1 MNTQKLIRSGVANDT
16 GKLRPSLQ
24 HGLEAALSVSD
35 SMIDEVLV
43 HLSLVTDPGR
53 LTNLPQELAA
63 IDPDQV
69 EQLVLHSDALK
80 ATWDRELRRQFFE
93 GGGHENESQLTVRF
107 DDLRQLDDRHIDA
120 SIEFAMV
127 EQELSRAT
135 AGLLP
140 RLNA

>member
-35 SMIDEVLV
+35 SMIDEVLA

-80 ATWDRELRRQFFE
+80 ATWDRELRRQVLQGTWMLAE
-93 GGGHENESQLTVRF
+93 ADGISSSTSGTTTRKGRP
-107 DDLRQLDDRHIDA
+107 RQARSWRRRGEPEA
-120 SIEFAMV
+120 RM
-127 EQELSRAT
+127 RGT
-135 AGLLP
+135 AEP
-140 RLNA
+140 RT